1 MTQALVP
8 MVRLYLKSGLGAGDF
23 TIAAKLAFIRVAA
36 ENARIGGRIN
46 FSAISAMTGLTRKEV
61 RTLVSQVNEGAAV
74 PNRNIA
80 RQRTARVIHGW
91 KTDPAF
97 LDNNGN
103 PAVLPLH
110 GQNVSFAMLVRRY
123 GGDVTPVSVLKELER
138 GGAVRRSKS
147 GTLRL
152 RKQSTRMKG
161 YGSEALA
168 EVTGRVHDLAATMVS
183 NVERVDR
190 PVYTGFQD
198 IPALPVE
205 LATLFQSIFSERAAA
220 LLEGVDRWAATQA
233 KLRKPDAGSEPQS
246 RVGIGIYLIDEPENQ
261 DNVRLLNALPK
272 RRRRKVPPVD

>member
-8 MVRLYLKSGLGAGDF
+8 LVSLYLKSGLGAGEF
-23 TIAAKLAFIRVAA
+23 MTAAKLAFIRVAA
-36 ENARIGGRIN
+36 ENARIGRRIN

-61 RTLVSQVNEGAAV
+61 RTLVGLSNEGTAV
-74 PNRNIA
+74 PNRDIS

-97 LDNNGN
+97 LDNNGH

-110 GQNVSFAMLVRRY
+110 GQSSSFAMLVRRY

-161 YGSEALA
+161 YGSETLA
-168 EVTGRVHDLAATMVS
+168 EVTSRVHDLAATMVG
-183 NVERVDR
+183 NVERTDR
-190 PVYTGFQD
+190 PIYTGFQD
-198 IPALPVE
+198 IPSLPVE

-233 KLRKPDAGSEPQS
+233 KLRKQEAASEPQS
-246 RVGIGIYLIDEPENQ
+246 RVGIGVYLIEEPE
-261 DNVRLLNALPK
+261 DNDKARLLATAPK
-272 RRRRKVPPVD
+272 VRRRKTPPPT